1 MPYDPNWRWSPTAI
15 SLDEPN
21 SVHSFDRWALN
32 GWHYFFQVHPGIG
45 KWCEIG
51 LLGWWAGNGRTED
64 TVLENYVAL
73 WLTCFGGVHWW
84 KKLVFHSQ
92 ATQECIF
99 GKICTDAG
107 FSLDVWVHMWGC
119 RDEKNWYSIRRLP
132 KSVCLAKHALMQDF
146 PWMSEHSFLPWFFDV
161 FVWTYLMFFRLFI
174 VC

>member
-119 RDEKNWYSIRRLP
+119 RDEKIGIPFAGYPRVYVWQSMHWCRIFLG
-132 KSVCLAKHALMQDF
+132 CLNTLFYLD
-146 PWMSEHSFLPWFFDV
+146 S
-161 FVWTYLMFFRLFI
+161 LMFLYGRI
-174 VC
+174 

>member
-73 WLTCFGGVHWW
+73 WLTCFGGVKWR

-92 ATQECIF
+92 ATQECMF
-99 GKICTDAG
+99 GKACTDAG
-107 FSLDVWVHMWGC
+107 FSLDVWTLFFTLILWCFCMDVSNVFLGC
-119 RDEKNWYSIRRLP
+119 SLFVRNHYSYSI
-132 KSVCLAKHALMQDF
+132 H
-146 PWMSEHSFLPWFFDV
+146 
-161 FVWTYLMFFRLFI
+161 T
-174 VC
+174 